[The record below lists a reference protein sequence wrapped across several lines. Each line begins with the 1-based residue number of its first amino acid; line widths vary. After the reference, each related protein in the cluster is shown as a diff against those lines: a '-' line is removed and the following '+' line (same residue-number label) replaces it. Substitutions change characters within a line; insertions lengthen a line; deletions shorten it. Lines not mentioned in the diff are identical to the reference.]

1 MGSKPMHG
9 TKSKGYTMKIDV
21 LDMINDKL
29 QDLLNV
35 TEMPS
40 KNEQELYF
48 VITAARNEITKLR
61 NIVTNTSTE
70 VDNKWS
76 KF

>member
-1 MGSKPMHG
+1 ME
-9 TKSKGYTMKIDV
+9 IDV
-21 LDMINDKL
+21 LDMINGKL
-29 QDLLNV
+29 QELLDA

-48 VITAARNEITKLR
+48 IILAARNEIKKLR

>member
-1 MGSKPMHG
+1 MHG

-21 LDMINDKL
+21 LDMINAKL
-29 QDLLNV
+29 QELLDA

-61 NIVTNTSTE
+61 NTVTNTSTE

>member
-1 MGSKPMHG
+1 ME
-9 TKSKGYTMKIDV
+9 IDV

-29 QDLLNV
+29 QELLDA

-61 NIVTNTSTE
+61 NTVTNTSTE

>member
-9 TKSKGYTMKIDV
+9 TKSKGYTMEIDV

-48 VITAARNEITKLR
+48 VITAARNEIKKLR
-61 NIVTNTSTE
+61 NIVTNTSA
-70 VDNKWS
+70 
-76 KF
+76 